1 MTHAGRKDGTD
12 ISGAEVLCSRISA
25 AYKDD
30 TSKSHCL
37 YLNRRQILA
46 IKKKNDWSGTCWH
59 THTVWVQRPG
69 CKSAPGTLPHSSCRC
84 CQMQQKSQKYNLPK
98 KKKSVKVANAL
109 QLLCPSFAR
118 NHGSVFVAAAPNQQN
133 LKILPKPNPLFTSP
147 TFSGTFPTYRQRQGI
162 CHKSG
167 MGRSIKAN
175 HAGLSD

>member
-98 KKKSVKVANAL
+98 KKKKR
-109 QLLCPSFAR
+109 QGCKRF
-118 NHGSVFVAAAPNQQN
+118 AAP
-133 LKILPKPNPLFTSP
+133 LPFVRTKPRECFCGSCTESAEFENSAKAESPLHLAHLLRHLPHLPPAPGDLSQIRD
-147 TFSGTFPTYRQRQGI
+147 GEVN
-162 CHKSG
+162 KSKPC
-167 MGRSIKAN
+167 RT
-175 HAGLSD
+175 L

>member
-1 MTHAGRKDGTD
+1 MTHAGRKERTD
-12 ISGAEVLCSRISA
+12 ISGAEVLCIST

-37 YLNRRQILA
+37 YLNGRQILA
-46 IKKKNDWSGTCWH
+46 
-59 THTVWVQRPG
+59 
-69 CKSAPGTLPHSSCRC
+69 RC
-84 CQMQQKSQKYNLPK
+84 SDLDGNLPPELCHIPPAAVVKCSKNHRNIIFQK
-98 KKKSVKVANAL
+98 KRKSVKVANAL
-109 QLLCPSFAR
+109 QLRCPSLR
-118 NHGSVFVAAAPNQQN
+118 QNHGSVFVAAAPNQQN

-147 TFSGTFPTYRQRQGI
+147 TFSGTFPTYRQRRGI